1 MAHTMI
7 PKGGRDRR
15 RQRLDRLAAR
25 LIPLGGF
32 GVLAAISA
40 IFLYLLWATLPL
52 LREASQAPFGAPGVA
67 QSAAPLLALD
77 SRGDHL
83 IQLDGRGHLTL
94 QTLTTGQRVFSE
106 TLALGGALPRRAWPV
121 GESGH
126 LYAVLLE
133 TGAVQFFALEFP
145 VRFKDGVAQ
154 RTIRLSYP
162 FGRAP
167 LVLPGGVSGDRLLS
181 FWEETQLT
189 LAYVSEGE
197 GPQGAVTLH
206 LLAFDE
212 VELGLPLLPGRHYR
226 YPLATAPER
235 LARRGQQWLFLDY
248 GDRLEAWFARFA
260 DSAEP
265 AATLTLSPET
275 PRALLFGGQTWLLG
289 DGDGAL
295 RRTFPVRDGT
305 GQFRFEDARPLALPA
320 AAQTLLAVPGQ
331 RRVLATLEGGEH
343 RLLEAT
349 SGATLLSIA
358 ADGPQ
363 GRFAFNDRGT
373 RVARIAADHTVRAWG
388 IEARHAELSFHRLWE
403 RVWYEGYPAPDYI
416 WQSSGSGADFE
427 AKFSLTP
434 LLFGTLKAALVA
446 MLFATPLALG
456 SAIYTAYFMTPG
468 LRGWIKPSIELIAAM
483 PTVILGFLGALWLA
497 PLIEQH
503 LFGTLLTLLAL
514 PGLMLGLG
522 WLWGLLSPALRHRVP
537 PGAHAL
543 VLMLPLAAALFAL
556 QSLAPVLESSLFEQ
570 SFRLWLDE
578 RWGISF
584 EQRNALI
591 VGLVLGFAITPT
603 IFSIAEDAIVGVP
616 DRLVHGALALGA
628 SRWDALK
635 QIVLPAA
642 SAGILSA
649 LMIGLGRA
657 VGETMI
663 VLMVTGNTPYL
674 SPSLFEGMRTFSANI
689 AIELPEAEVNSTHY
703 RVLFLTAL
711 LLFAMTFLANTAAEV
726 VRGRLRKR
734 YGALA

>member
-1 MAHTMI
+1 
-7 PKGGRDRR
+7 
-15 RQRLDRLAAR
+15 
-25 LIPLGGF
+25 
-32 GVLAAISA
+32 
-40 IFLYLLWATLPL
+40 
-52 LREASQAPFGAPGVA
+52 
-67 QSAAPLLALD
+67 
-77 SRGDHL
+77 
-83 IQLDGRGHLTL
+83 
-94 QTLTTGQRVFSE
+94 
-106 TLALGGALPRRAWPV
+106 
-121 GESGH
+121 
-126 LYAVLLE
+126 
-133 TGAVQFFALEFP
+133 
-145 VRFKDGVAQ
+145 
-154 RTIRLSYP
+154 
-162 FGRAP
+162 
-167 LVLPGGVSGDRLLS
+167 
-181 FWEETQLT
+181 
-189 LAYVSEGE
+189 
-197 GPQGAVTLH
+197 
-206 LLAFDE
+206 
-212 VELGLPLLPGRHYR
+212 
-226 YPLATAPER
+226 
-235 LARRGQQWLFLDY
+235 
-248 GDRLEAWFARFA
+248 
-260 DSAEP
+260 
-265 AATLTLSPET
+265 
-275 PRALLFGGQTWLLG
+275 
-289 DGDGAL
+289 
-295 RRTFPVRDGT
+295 VRDGA

-320 AAQTLLAVPGQ
+320 APRALLAVPGQ
-331 RRVLATLEGGEH
+331 RRVLATLAGGEH

-349 SGATLLSIA
+349 SGATLLALA
-358 ADGPQ
+358 ADGAQ

-373 RVARIAADHTVRAWG
+373 RIARIAADNTIRAWG
-388 IEARHAELSFHRLWE
+388 IEAHHAELSFHRLWE
-403 RVWYEGYPAPDYI
+403 RVWYEGYPAPDFI

-434 LLFGTLKAALVA
+434 LLFGTMKAALVA

-503 LFGTLLTLLAL
+503 LFGTLITLLAL

-543 VLMLPLAAALFAL
+543 VLMLPLAGALFAL
-556 QSLAPVLESSLFEQ
+556 QSLAPALESSLFEQ

-584 EQRNALI
+584 VQRNALI

>member
-1 MAHTMI
+1 
-7 PKGGRDRR
+7 
-15 RQRLDRLAAR
+15 
-25 LIPLGGF
+25 
-32 GVLAAISA
+32 
-40 IFLYLLWATLPL
+40 
-52 LREASQAPFGAPGVA
+52 
-67 QSAAPLLALD
+67 
-77 SRGDHL
+77 
-83 IQLDGRGHLTL
+83 
-94 QTLTTGQRVFSE
+94 
-106 TLALGGALPRRAWPV
+106 
-121 GESGH
+121 
-126 LYAVLLE
+126 
-133 TGAVQFFALEFP
+133 
-145 VRFKDGVAQ
+145 
-154 RTIRLSYP
+154 
-162 FGRAP
+162 
-167 LVLPGGVSGDRLLS
+167 
-181 FWEETQLT
+181 
-189 LAYVSEGE
+189 
-197 GPQGAVTLH
+197 
-206 LLAFDE
+206 FDE

-226 YPLATAPER
+226 YPLETAPER

-265 AATLTLSPET
+265 AATLALSPAT

-289 DGDGAL
+289 DAEGTL
-295 RRTFPVRDGT
+295 RRTFPVRDGA
-305 GQFRFEDARPLALPA
+305 GQFRFEDARPLALPG
-320 AAQTLLAVPGQ
+320 AAQALLAVPGQ
-331 RRVLATLEGGEH
+331 RRVLATLAGNEH

-349 SGATLLSIA
+349 SGATLLALA

-373 RVARIAADHTVRAWG
+373 RVARISADNTVRAWD

-403 RVWYEGYPAPDYI
+403 RVWYEGYPAPDFI
-416 WQSSGSGADFE
+416 WQSSGSGEDFE

-503 LFGTLLTLLAL
+503 LFGTLITLLAL

-522 WLWGLLSPALRHRVP
+522 LLWGLLPPTLRHRVP

-556 QSLAPVLESSLFEQ
+556 QSLAPALESSLFEQ
-570 SFRLWLDE
+570 SFRFWLDA
-578 RWGISF
+578 RWGMSF